1 MKCKHIWKEISRT
14 GTGKDLAIK
23 QICELCK
30 EEATLYPNLLG
41 NIFGI

>member
-1 MKCKHIWKEISRT
+1 MKCKHKWKEISRI
-14 GTGKDLAIK
+14 GRGKDLAIK

-30 EEATLYPNLLG
+30 KEAVLYPNLLG